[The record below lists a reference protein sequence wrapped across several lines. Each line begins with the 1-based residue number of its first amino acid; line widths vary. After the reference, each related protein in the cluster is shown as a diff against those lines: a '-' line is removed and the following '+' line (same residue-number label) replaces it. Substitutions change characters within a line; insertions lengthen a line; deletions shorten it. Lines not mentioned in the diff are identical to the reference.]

1 MPDKHGA
8 DGVKRPRRKL
18 RALLNIKNY
27 LAVKHLMLRKTFQCV
42 RACEPCVLAVCVLL
56 TLYGQGDGLAG
67 LILSV
72 LVVYRLDV
80 VASGVGRHRRQ
91 NDQRVVQS
99 DGAEEGTR
107 RGEGF

>member
-1 MPDKHGA
+1 MTVIIEGCLPS
-8 DGVKRPRRKL
+8 
-18 RALLNIKNY
+18 
-27 LAVKHLMLRKTFQCV
+27 LMLRKTFQCV
-42 RACEPCVLAVCVLL
+42 HACDPCVFTVCVLL

-67 LILSV
+67 LVLSV

-80 VASGVGRHRRQ
+80 VASGVRRHRRQ